1 MKVVVMKVVEAVVE
15 MVVETVVG
23 KEVVKEVVGT
33 VEERDVVNLIFQIYT
48 RDIVDLWVRKCQ
60 TDHIVYTHKK

>member
-1 MKVVVMKVVEAVVE
+1 MK
-15 MVVETVVG
+15 VVETVVG
-23 KEVVKEVVGT
+23 KEVGKEVVGT

-60 TDHIVYTHKK
+60 TDHIVYTHRK